1 MRIYVCVTGDLFHYG
16 HISFFKKAKEFG
28 EKLIVGI
35 CSDDKAGEYKRR
47 PILNLQERSEVI
59 KNCAL
64 VDEVVMSAPP
74 VTDQDF
80 MDLHKIE
87 IVVASTEYP
96 KNILKKYFNYPL
108 EAGLL
113 KLVDYT
119 DGISTTDIMLRCHKA
134 VSEELAEKK
143 YLR

>member
-1 MRIYVCVTGDLFHYG
+1 MTGDLFHYG

-96 KNILKKYFNYPL
+96 KNISIIHWRQGY
-108 EAGLL
+108 
-113 KLVDYT
+113 
-119 DGISTTDIMLRCHKA
+119 
-134 VSEELAEKK
+134 
-143 YLR
+143 